1 VSSQVFRVATAAI
14 RRPRSDAY
22 FTFPAKEETVTDC
35 PVLIASSDLENRQ
48 ALRDIFVELGLDPLC
63 SASMQETQETL
74 ANTPVSI
81 IFCERSLSDGSFR
94 ELLAQARKANP
105 QVCVV
110 VTSRIENRDDYLE
123 AIRLGAF
130 EVIPF
135 PCHPTDVDW
144 VIIRAMRHCRQKR
157 ALAMTA

>member
-1 VSSQVFRVATAAI
+1 M
-14 RRPRSDAY
+14 
-22 FTFPAKEETVTDC
+22 TDC

-48 ALRDIFVELGLDPLC
+48 ALRAIFVELGLDPLC
-63 SASMQETQETL
+63 SASMEETRETL
-74 ANTPVSI
+74 SSTPVSI
-81 IFCERSLSDGSFR
+81 IFCERRLSDGGFR
-94 ELLAQARKANP
+94 ELLGMAKKANP

-110 VTSRIENRDDYLE
+110 VTSRMENRDEYLE

-135 PCHPTDVDW
+135 PCYPTDVDW
-144 VIIRAMRHCRQKR
+144 VVIRAMRHCRQKR

>member
-1 VSSQVFRVATAAI
+1 
-14 RRPRSDAY
+14 
-22 FTFPAKEETVTDC
+22 VTDC
-35 PVLIASSDLENRQ
+35 PVLIASSDLQNRV
-48 ALRDIFVELGLDPLC
+48 ALRDIFVQLGLDPLC
-63 SASMQETQETL
+63 SASMQETRETL
-74 ANTPVSI
+74 ATMPVSI

-94 ELLAQARKANP
+94 EMLNIAKRTNP
-105 QVCVV
+105 KVCVV
-110 VTSRIENRDDYLE
+110 VTSRMESRDEYLE

-144 VIIRAMRHCRQKR
+144 VVIRAMRHFRQQR

>member
-1 VSSQVFRVATAAI
+1 M
-14 RRPRSDAY
+14 
-22 FTFPAKEETVTDC
+22 TDC
-35 PVLIASSDLENRQ
+35 PVLIASSDLQNRV
-48 ALRDIFVELGLDPLC
+48 ALRDIFVQLGLDPLC
-63 SASMQETQETL
+63 SASMQETRETL
-74 ANTPVSI
+74 ATMPVSI

-94 ELLAQARKANP
+94 EMLNIAKRTNP
-105 QVCVV
+105 KVCVV
-110 VTSRIENRDDYLE
+110 VTSRMESRDEYLE

-144 VIIRAMRHCRQKR
+144 VVIRAMRHFRQQR